1 MSGDVQLSLDGGLD
15 PVEVSKL
22 QAPARGKLYRSLNLD
37 ACQIDAIE
45 AAVRNVLAGQYARR
59 YGRRRAA

>member
-22 QAPARGKLYRSLNLD
+22 QAPARELYRSLNLD